1 MPLNTPVPQRQVGNT
16 TQQLVAKKGVARQI
30 VVDTDKNTIVV
41 MDSETYGGHPLAK
54 EERKIKSASPNLKI
68 NGGEEADL
76 SGDIVITVLPG
87 YMATGFEFVENPE
100 GKPAGKY
107 LEITY
112 SDGEGNSSVAYVDA
126 ALLVDTYKSGNGVII
141 SGDNVISVDP
151 TKVSA
156 GAFAA
161 ENGGLEVTD
170 DGRLAVALG
179 PGLSL
184 VSGQLSVAG
193 YPLVS
198 QTRKIVSGSPNV
210 RINGGDDA
218 SLSGDVEI
226 SVLPGTVPTGM
237 SLVKNSAG
245 NTGIYL
251 KIDYV
256 DTTGAASSYLVD
268 MGMLA
273 DDYTAGNGITIEDR
287 VVSVNDSQLP
297 KWGDVVDGPLPD
309 DYDAIQLADGATV
322 AFDCG
327 EPPSDAVYLNDVYNA
342 EEYILQS
349 GDWVAPVTGWYAVT
363 LVSGGWGGY
372 VFGTSSQVNLYSG
385 RSGYF
390 IDQLVYLTKGQVV
403 PVTIGAGGKGV
414 YKPDTSYNVDDYN
427 LTIGG
432 NTTFGDI
439 DIVNSPKK
447 VFERM
452 NTTSYINTG
461 ANYDLILNAVLGS
474 FYGAGGNVRTCTFDP
489 SVNVAND
496 GIQGAVIVRYYDP
509 AKDKN
514 ISVDAATATTIAD
527 LQRQINELRGMIN
540 G

>member
-112 SDGEGNSSVAYVDA
+112 SDGEGNSSIAYVDA

-237 SLVKNSAG
+237 SLVKNPAG

-251 KIDYV
+251 RIDYI
-256 DTTGAASSYLVD
+256 DTSGAASSYLVD

-363 LVSGGWGGY
+363 LVSGGFGGY
-372 VFGTSSQVNLYSG
+372 VFGTAAQKGLYSG

-390 IDQLVYLTKGQVV
+390 IDKLVFLTKGQVV

-447 VFERM
+447 IFERL
-452 NTTSYINTG
+452 NNTSYVTISENC
-461 ANYDLILNAVLGS
+461 DLMVYPVLGS
-474 FYGAGGNVRTCTFDP
+474 FYGTGGYARTCTFDP
-489 SVNVAND
+489 SMNRAND
-496 GIQGAVIVRYYDP
+496 GIQGVAIVRYYDP